1 VIIVRSATGGY
12 HRIVI
17 IVVSVSGH
25 SASKCSTGLY
35 VYGLIANVV
44 VGVMARAAA
53 GVSVRVVIRQLQ
65 GWL

>member
-17 IVVSVSGH
+17 MAVSVSGH

-35 VYGLIANVV
+35 IYGLTANVI
-44 VGVMARAAA
+44 VGVTARAAV
-53 GVSVRVVIRQLQ
+53 GVSVRVAARQL
-65 GWL
+65 